1 MIRVEKL
8 VIGAQ
13 TSPPSWPRVSPGED
27 RGVMSVLFF
36 RFSAPGL
43 GENQV
48 SVSIVPGELSSALA
62 EGRDWGRRVCL
73 RPLDIVSL

>member
-1 MIRVEKL
+1 MIMR
-8 VIGAQ
+8 AQ
-13 TSPPSWPRVSPGED
+13 VSPPSCPRVVRGRS
-27 RGVMSVLFF
+27 RGVRSVLFF
-36 RFSAPGL
+36 RFSAPSL